1 MFGPTIIKRVLNS
14 FVPDEFCP
22 DPIPQSI
29 IDALET
35 EVGSFDPWFSIYILN
50 AQLFM

>member
-22 DPIPQSI
+22 DPIPQNV
-29 IDALET
+29 IDALDT
-35 EVGSFDPWFSIYILN
+35 EVGTSLANRKTFHTNRP
-50 AQLFM
+50 